1 MDSLAPTFAR
11 FYTITK
17 ILRYA
22 QYDRM
27 CKKLSL
33 LIDKREYPKGK
44 GDKFLQVCIY
54 DDKIINSSDSLSVG
68 RLSFALQKE

>member
-1 MDSLAPTFAR
+1 MTGCA
-11 FYTITK
+11 
-17 ILRYA
+17 
-22 QYDRM
+22 
-27 CKKLSL
+27 KKLSL